1 MSRDGIQQTSQ
12 VDDVSNP
19 LNAHPTKHWGNPR
32 KRSHKPDPSSL
43 FEPISND
50 DHLREEDHGKSLH
63 ASKRIRSSEWPLKN
77 TVEITETDN
86 ANDLKDST
94 GQNERRSST
103 TSLRPSKFLEGSMND
118 KVSQRPPA
126 IFTGDEDAMERY
138 VRGQGVDQ
146 EQVDASYDEGI
157 DSSKPSGMYRFG
169 KAIASTFNPSSIWQ
183 GINGMWK
190 DKETKTSPEKQ
201 VLQERQAKAAE
212 AYAELKKS
220 GYKGT
225 QIGPVRRRSE
235 DIPTIRSEDIG
246 SLHQRPFRDSGID
259 VESYR
264 TSTERKDSNQSSISV
279 DTLKIPQ
286 TRASKGRSPSPFS
299 ETGSR
304 KSSLHFRKPSLQS
317 LKKAKSHLHL
327 PSTREEPDRSTPVPQ
342 LGTNDTSNPIL
353 TGPRLRKEP
362 SKKDIAKQCKLSKKV
377 SDLENKLEI
386 ARRELELSMSTA
398 PPVPEIPSYV
408 GRKPFVPGALPSLPS
423 ERNMYPPGSESED
436 SMVPKGVQQ
445 PIELRVRGKKG
456 VKESI
461 PSKTEGRPS
470 RHVSETSTSEGGSNV
485 PALNEGG
492 VDKRSTK
499 IKHDLEGDAA
509 RDSTLAKTAG
519 RARNLQD
526 TTSGPAHPP
535 PAVPKHRPRVPSTTP
550 QNSPMQII
558 EDAPP
563 MPAMPINVD
572 PVKIDQAKILSM
584 RSDRNSKSPF
594 AALPEDIHNLWKA
607 YPDSAD
613 GDLAE
618 YIRRQ
623 PGFNKITDQ
632 SSILHPIRSSSLSLG
647 RPVSTSPRRTRSK
660 TQKRGISPPP
670 PSLASAKKVRFDAG
684 EPKDENRVL
693 RKKTGGLLQAE
704 VRKSCE
710 EKPLPDIQKE
720 DFDWPED
727 VF

>member
-1 MSRDGIQQTSQ
+1 
-12 VDDVSNP
+12 
-19 LNAHPTKHWGNPR
+19 
-32 KRSHKPDPSSL
+32 
-43 FEPISND
+43 
-50 DHLREEDHGKSLH
+50 
-63 ASKRIRSSEWPLKN
+63 
-77 TVEITETDN
+77 
-86 ANDLKDST
+86 
-94 GQNERRSST
+94 
-103 TSLRPSKFLEGSMND
+103 MND

-138 VRGQGVDQ
+138 VRSQAVDQ
-146 EQVDASYDEGI
+146 EQVDVSYDAGI
-157 DSSKPSGMYRFG
+157 DSSKPSGMFRFG

-183 GINGMWK
+183 GINEIWK
-190 DKETKTSPEKQ
+190 EKETKTSPEKQ
-201 VLQERQAKAAE
+201 VLQERQAKATE

-225 QIGPVRRRSE
+225 QTGTVRRRSE

-246 SLHQRPFRDSGID
+246 SLQQQPFRDSGID
-259 VESYR
+259 VDSYR
-264 TSTERKDSNQSSISV
+264 SSTDRKDSNQSSISV
-279 DTLKIPQ
+279 DTLKIPH
-286 TRASKGRSPSPFS
+286 TRTSKGRSPSPLS

-327 PSTREEPDRSTPVPQ
+327 PSTREEPDRSTLVPP
-342 LGTNDTSNPIL
+342 LETKDNSNPIL

-362 SKKDIAKQCKLSKKV
+362 FKKDIAKQCKLSKRV

-423 ERNMYPPGSESED
+423 ERNMCPPDSENED
-436 SMVPKGVQQ
+436 SMVPKAVQQ
-445 PIELRVRGKKG
+445 PVELRVRSKKG
-456 VKESI
+456 IKEGVS
-461 PSKTEGRPS
+461 SETEGRPVG
-470 RHVSETSTSEGGSNV
+470 HVSETSTSEEGNNIS
-485 PALNEGG
+485 AANESR

-499 IKHDLEGDAA
+499 INNDLEGDAA
-509 RDSTLAKTAG
+509 RDSTSAKASG
-519 RARNLQD
+519 RARSLQD
-526 TTSGPAHPP
+526 ITSGPAHPP
-535 PAVPKHRPRVPSTTP
+535 PAVPKHRPRVPSKTP
-550 QNSPMQII
+550 QNSPMRTP
-558 EDAPP
+558 EEAPP

-572 PVKIDQAKILSM
+572 PVKIDQTKILSM
-584 RSDRNSKSPF
+584 RSDRNSKAPF
-594 AALPEDIHNLWKA
+594 GALPEDIHNLWKA

-613 GDLAE
+613 GELAE

-623 PGFNKITDQ
+623 PGFNKLADQ

-660 TQKRGISPPP
+660 AHKRGISPPP
-670 PSLASAKKVRFDAG
+670 PSLASAKKVRFDTA
-684 EPKDENRVL
+684 ESKDENRVL

-704 VRKSCE
+704 VRKSYE

>member
-1 MSRDGIQQTSQ
+1 
-12 VDDVSNP
+12 
-19 LNAHPTKHWGNPR
+19 
-32 KRSHKPDPSSL
+32 
-43 FEPISND
+43 
-50 DHLREEDHGKSLH
+50 
-63 ASKRIRSSEWPLKN
+63 
-77 TVEITETDN
+77 
-86 ANDLKDST
+86 
-94 GQNERRSST
+94 
-103 TSLRPSKFLEGSMND
+103 MND

-138 VRGQGVDQ
+138 VRSQGPDQ
-146 EQVDASYDEGI
+146 EQVDASYDAGI

-169 KAIASTFNPSSIWQ
+169 KAIASTFNPSSLWQ

-190 DKETKTSPEKQ
+190 EKETKTSPEKQ
-201 VLQERQAKAAE
+201 ILQERQAKAAE

-225 QIGPVRRRSE
+225 QIGTVRRRSE

-246 SLHQRPFRDSGID
+246 SLQQRPFRDSGID
-259 VESYR
+259 VDSYR
-264 TSTERKDSNQSSISV
+264 SSTDRKRSNQSSISV

-286 TRASKGRSPSPFS
+286 TRTSKGRSPSPFS

-304 KSSLHFRKPSLQS
+304 KSSLHLRKPSLQS

-327 PSTREEPDRSTPVPQ
+327 PSTREEPDGSIPVPQ
-342 LGTNDTSNPIL
+342 LGTNDTCNPL
-353 TGPRLRKEP
+353 PGPRLRKEP

-408 GRKPFVPGALPSLPS
+408 GRKPLVPGALPSLPS
-423 ERNMYPPGSESED
+423 EGNMCPPGSENED
-436 SMVPKGVQQ
+436 SMVPKAVQQ
-445 PIELRVRGKKG
+445 PIDSRVCGKKG
-456 VKESI
+456 IKESV
-461 PSKTEGRPS
+461 PLKTEGRPVE
-470 RHVSETSTSEGGSNV
+470 HVSDTSTSEEGSNV
-485 PALNEGG
+485 PGA
-492 VDKRSTK
+492 DKGRVGKRGTK
-499 IKHDLEGDAA
+499 INNDLEGDAA
-509 RDSTLAKTAG
+509 RDSTSAKASS

-526 TTSGPAHPP
+526 TTSSPTHPP
-535 PAVPKHRPRVPSTTP
+535 PAVPKHRPRVPSKTP

-584 RSDRNSKSPF
+584 RSDRNSKAPF

-607 YPDSAD
+607 YPNSAD

-647 RPVSTSPRRTRSK
+647 RPVPTSPRRTRSK
-660 TQKRGISPPP
+660 THKRGISPPP
-670 PSLASAKKVRFDAG
+670 PSLASAKKVRFDAA

-704 VRKSCE
+704 VRKSYE

>member
-1 MSRDGIQQTSQ
+1 M
-12 VDDVSNP
+12 
-19 LNAHPTKHWGNPR
+19 NAHPTKSWGNPR
-32 KRSHKPDPSSL
+32 KRPHKADPSSL
-43 FEPISND
+43 FEPINDD
-50 DHLREEDHGKSLH
+50 DHLREEDHDKSLH

-77 TVEITETDN
+77 TVDITETDN
-86 ANDLKDST
+86 GKYLEDST
-94 GQNERRSST
+94 GHNERRSST

-138 VRGQGVDQ
+138 VRSQAIDQ
-146 EQVDASYDEGI
+146 EQVDVSYDAGI
-157 DSSKPSGMYRFG
+157 DSSKSSGMFRFG

-190 DKETKTSPEKQ
+190 ERETKTSPENQ

-225 QIGPVRRRSE
+225 QIGTIRRRSE
-235 DIPTIRSEDIG
+235 DIPTIRSEDSG
-246 SLHQRPFRDSGID
+246 SRQQQPFRDSGID
-259 VESYR
+259 VDSYR
-264 TSTERKDSNQSSISV
+264 SLTDRKDSNQSSISV
-279 DTLKIPQ
+279 DTLKVPQ
-286 TRASKGRSPSPFS
+286 TRTSKGRSPSPLS

-327 PSTREEPDRSTPVPQ
+327 PSTREEPDRSTLVPP
-342 LGTNDTSNPIL
+342 LETKDTSNPVL

-362 SKKDIAKQCKLSKKV
+362 SKKDIVKQCKLSKRV

-398 PPVPEIPSYV
+398 PPVPEIPSHV

-423 ERNMYPPGSESED
+423 ERNMCPPDSENED
-436 SMVPKGVQQ
+436 FMVPKAVQQ
-445 PIELRVRGKKG
+445 PVESRVRSKKVIKKG
-456 VKESI
+456 VSPKI
-461 PSKTEGRPS
+461 EGRPVG
-470 RHVSETSTSEGGSNV
+470 HVSETSKSEEPDNI
-485 PALNEGG
+485 PAANEGR
-492 VDKRSTK
+492 VDKRGTK
-499 IKHDLEGDAA
+499 INNDLEGDAA
-509 RDSTLAKTAG
+509 RNSTSVKASG
-519 RARNLQD
+519 RAISPQD
-526 TTSGPAHPP
+526 TTSGPIHPP
-535 PAVPKHRPRVPSTTP
+535 PAVPKHRPRVLSKTP
-550 QNSPMQII
+550 QNSPVRTL
-558 EDAPP
+558 EEAPP

-572 PVKIDQAKILSM
+572 PVKIDQTKILSM
-584 RSDRNSKSPF
+584 RSDRNSKAPF
-594 AALPEDIHNLWKA
+594 GALPEDIHNLWKA

-613 GDLAE
+613 GELAE

-632 SSILHPIRSSSLSLG
+632 SSILHPVRSSSLSLG
-647 RPVSTSPRRTRSK
+647 RPVPTSPRRTRSK
-660 TQKRGISPPP
+660 AHKRGISPPP
-670 PSLASAKKVRFDAG
+670 PSLASAKKVRFDAA
-684 EPKDENRVL
+684 ESKDENRVL
-693 RKKTGGLLQAE
+693 RKKTGVLPQAE
-704 VRKSCE
+704 VRKSYE

>member
-1 MSRDGIQQTSQ
+1 M
-12 VDDVSNP
+12 
-19 LNAHPTKHWGNPR
+19 NAHPTKSRDNPR
-32 KRSHKPDPSSL
+32 KRSHKADPSSL

-77 TVEITETDN
+77 TIEISETDN
-86 ANDLKDST
+86 GKYLEDSI
-94 GQNERRSST
+94 GHDGRRSST

-138 VRGQGVDQ
+138 VTSQGADQ
-146 EQVDASYDEGI
+146 EQVDASYDAGI

-169 KAIASTFNPSSIWQ
+169 KAIASTFNPSSLWQ
-183 GINGMWK
+183 GINGIWK
-190 DKETKTSPEKQ
+190 EKETKTSPEKQ

-225 QIGPVRRRSE
+225 QIDSVRRRSE
-235 DIPTIRSEDIG
+235 DIPTIRSEHIG
-246 SLHQRPFRDSGID
+246 SLQQRPFRDSGID
-259 VESYR
+259 VGSYR
-264 TSTERKDSNQSSISV
+264 SSTDRKDSNQSSISV
-279 DTLKIPQ
+279 DTFKIPQ
-286 TRASKGRSPSPFS
+286 TRNSKGRSPSPFS

-327 PSTREEPDRSTPVPQ
+327 PSTREEPDGSTPVPQ
-342 LGTNDTSNPIL
+342 LETNDTSNPIL

-362 SKKDIAKQCKLSKKV
+362 SKKDIAKHYKLSKKV
-377 SDLENKLEI
+377 SNLENKLEI
-386 ARRELELSMSTA
+386 ARRELELSISTA
-398 PPVPEIPSYV
+398 PPVPEIPSHV
-408 GRKPFVPGALPSLPS
+408 GRKPFIPGALPFLPS
-423 ERNMYPPGSESED
+423 ERNMGPPSSENED
-436 SMVPKGVQQ
+436 SMAPKAVQQ
-445 PIELRVRGKKG
+445 PIESRVRGKKSI
-456 VKESI
+456 KETF
-461 PSKTEGRPS
+461 PSKPDGRPVG
-470 RHVSETSTSEGGSNV
+470 HVSETSTSQEGNIL
-485 PALNEGG
+485 PAAKEGK
-492 VDKRSTK
+492 VDKRSTR
-499 IKHDLEGDAA
+499 INNDLEGDTAS
-509 RDSTLAKTAG
+509 DSTSAQASG
-519 RARNLQD
+519 RATSLQD
-526 TTSGPAHPP
+526 TTSGPAYPP
-535 PAVPKHRPRVPSTTP
+535 PAVPKHRSRVPSKTP
-550 QNSPMQII
+550 QNSPMQIL

-563 MPAMPINVD
+563 MPAIPVNVD

-584 RSDRNSKSPF
+584 RSDRNSKAPF

-607 YPDSAD
+607 YPGSAD
-613 GDLAE
+613 GDLAD
-618 YIRRQ
+618 YIRYQ

-647 RPVSTSPRRTRSK
+647 QPVNTSPRRTRSK
-660 TQKRGISPPP
+660 GHKRGISPPP
-670 PSLASAKKVRFDAG
+670 PSLSSAKKVRFDAA

-693 RKKTGGLLQAE
+693 RKKTGGLLQVE
-704 VRKSCE
+704 VRKSHE

-720 DFDWPED
+720 DYDWPED

>member
-1 MSRDGIQQTSQ
+1 M
-12 VDDVSNP
+12 
-19 LNAHPTKHWGNPR
+19 NAHPTKSWGNPR

-63 ASKRIRSSEWPLKN
+63 SSKRIRSSEWPLKN
-77 TVEITETDN
+77 TVDITETDN
-86 ANDLKDST
+86 ANDWEDST
-94 GQNERRSST
+94 GDNERRSST

-138 VRGQGVDQ
+138 VMSQGVDQ
-146 EQVDASYDEGI
+146 EQVDASYDAGI

-169 KAIASTFNPSSIWQ
+169 KAIASSFNPSSIWH

-190 DKETKTSPEKQ
+190 EKETKTNPGKQ

-235 DIPTIRSEDIG
+235 DIPTVRFEDIG
-246 SLHQRPFRDSGID
+246 SLQQPFRDSAID
-259 VESYR
+259 VGSSR
-264 TSTERKDSNQSSISV
+264 SSTDRKDSNQSSISV

-286 TRASKGRSPSPFS
+286 TRTSKGRSPSPFS

-304 KSSLHFRKPSLQS
+304 KPSLHFRKPSLQS

-327 PSTREEPDRSTPVPQ
+327 PSTREEHHGSTPVSP
-342 LGTNDTSNPIL
+342 LETNDTSNLTL

-362 SKKDIAKQCKLSKKV
+362 SRKDIAKQCKLSKKV
-377 SDLENKLEI
+377 SDLENKLEV
-386 ARRELELSMSTA
+386 ARRELELSISTA

-423 ERNMYPPGSESED
+423 EGNMCPPGSENDD
-436 SMVPKGVQQ
+436 SPVPKAIQQ
-445 PIELRVRGKKG
+445 PIESHVRGKKG
-456 VKESI
+456 IKESI
-461 PSKTEGRPS
+461 ASKIEGRPIA
-470 RHVSETSTSEGGSNV
+470 HVSKTSTSEEGNNV
-485 PALNEGG
+485 PAANEGR
-492 VDKRSTK
+492 VDKRGSK
-499 IKHDLEGDAA
+499 INKDLEGDAA
-509 RDSTLAKTAG
+509 RDSTSAKASG
-519 RARNLQD
+519 RARSLQD
-526 TTSGPAHPP
+526 TTSGPAHTP
-535 PAVPKHRPRVPSTTP
+535 PAVPKHRLRVPSKTP
-550 QNSPMQII
+550 QNSPMQIT
-558 EDAPP
+558 EDVPP
-563 MPAMPINVD
+563 MPAMPVNVD
-572 PVKIDQAKILSM
+572 PVKIDQAKILGM
-584 RSDRNSKSPF
+584 RSDRSSKAPF

-647 RPVSTSPRRTRSK
+647 RPVPTSPRKTRSK

-670 PSLASAKKVRFDAG
+670 PSLASAKKVRFDAA
-684 EPKDENRVL
+684 ESKNENRVL
-693 RKKTGGLLQAE
+693 RKKTGDLLQAE
-704 VRKSCE
+704 VRRSYE